1 MPNRIF
7 YDLMLIKMSLQS
19 HQTSA
24 NTTNVFLKTIQ
35 HMYTATK
42 APDTSTA
49 ARSCRRTEIASA
61 ILRARTPLLNASSEV
76 FSISHPTTSETN
88 KFFLAKQIFGCYSSL
103 NRERTA

>member
-24 NTTNVFLKTIQ
+24 NTTNRFSEDYSAHVQPPLRLLTLRQ
-35 HMYTATK
+35 
-42 APDTSTA
+42 PP
-49 ARSCRRTEIASA
+49 RSCRTETASA

-76 FSISHPTTSETN
+76 FSISHATTSGTTS
-88 KFFLAKQIFGCYSSL
+88 FS
-103 NRERTA
+103 

>member
-24 NTTNVFLKTIQ
+24 NTTKHFSEDYSAHVQPPLRLLTLRQ
-35 HMYTATK
+35 
-42 APDTSTA
+42 PP
-49 ARSCRRTEIASA
+49 RSCRRTEIASA

-76 FSISHPTTSETN
+76 FSISHPTTSETTS
-88 KFFLAKQIFGCYSSL
+88 FY
-103 NRERTA
+103 